1 MEYQIRKIE
10 RDTIYLKSEVAHLDP
25 EQFRD
30 IEYEPYT
37 GDGSKEDFLQYI
49 CDISTDVEFLEQ
61 FENASCYG
69 YSSEEEIKKALVDKE
84 IDQQEADAALK
95 ALKIVGVFDELV
107 KLMGDCVH
115 MEQYASSSKKGENSN
130 FELGV
135 EDPSYKKTGGFN
147 VVYIIQKFCDTC
159 RSVVTGNA
167 DDRRI

>member
-49 CDISTDVEFLEQ
+49 CDMSRDFEFLEQ
-61 FENASCYG
+61 FEDATCSG
-69 YSSEEEIKKALVDKE
+69 YTSEEEIKQALADEE
-84 IDQQEADAALK
+84 IDQEEADK
-95 ALKIVGVFDELV
+95 ALKSLKIIGVFDELS
-107 KLMGDCVH
+107 KLMGDSVH
-115 MEQYASSSKKGENSN
+115 MEQYASSSEKFEDSN

-135 EDPSYKKTGGFN
+135 EDPSYRRTGGFN
-147 VVYIIQKFCDTC
+147 GEYIVKT
-159 RSVVTGNA
+159 
-167 DDRRI
+167 